1 LDLVEDSKK
10 LNETSID
17 QEPSKNWYWQEFAL
31 TKKIKEDI
39 FCFKVWI
46 LWEDHKIWNKIPLI
60 LKLLS
65 DVKTKWEIFFKILWF
80 SQNTWT
86 LQLLIYEAFMIWF
99 TLFRIFMHWSNENIR
114 CFRVDRKRTIPLP
127 FDWLKKCG
135 ILNSELVK
143 QCHEHFI
150 IVMCLVNYP
159 NQVQIPNGFLK
170 EFFMLSDICG
180 FPWSILELILLHQY
194 FWM

>member
-1 LDLVEDSKK
+1 MLRQLKFRYCEKTTKFEKKFHLFWNYLVTSK
-10 LNETSID
+10 
-17 QEPSKNWYWQEFAL
+17 
-31 TKKIKEDI
+31 
-39 FCFKVWI
+39 
-46 LWEDHKIWNKIPLI
+46 
-60 LKLLS
+60 
-65 DVKTKWEIFFKILWF
+65 FKILWC

-99 TLFRIFMHWSNENIR
+99 TLFRIFMHWSNENIGY
-114 CFRVDRKRTIPLP
+114 FRVDRKRTILLP

-135 ILNSELVK
+135 ILNSKLVK